1 MSLHN
6 ALTTTDIHA
15 LYFKTYAN
23 AGARTGDGTLGVG
36 DIGKLSWQTDNNT
49 YYILQDNVG
58 PVWVAVSSSA
68 PTSTFLDGSF
78 SIENTADNTKILN
91 TSLTGATTGTTLTL
105 DGVQTANRTLTLPD
119 ATDTLVARA
128 TTDALSNKEFTN
140 QVLMDQIAT
149 PGGSPAAGKDYIY
162 VKNDDKLYIKT
173 SGGVETAIGPGGAVN
188 SAALSLNEGGSF
200 SVVAGNPIIFDTV
213 VYDSAGGYN
222 AGTGRYTVPYTG
234 NYIISVAIVI
244 NNAGFYC
251 YLYINGVQYGAVIT
265 QTATTLCFGAAS
277 FHASA
282 GNLIDIRTN
291 VSGTLASTSTMSI
304 GKLA

>member
-23 AGARTGDGTLGVG
+23 AGARTGDGTLGAG

-58 PVWVAVSSSA
+58 PVWVSVSSAA
-68 PTSTFLDGSF
+68 PTSVFLDNAF
-78 SIENTADNTKILN
+78 AVENSVDPTKVLN
-91 TSLTGATTGTTLTL
+91 VSMTGATTATTLTL
-105 DGVQTANRTLTLPD
+105 DGVQTANRSLTLPD
-119 ATDTLVARA
+119 ATDTLVARS

-149 PGGSPAAGKDYIY
+149 PGGSPAAGKDFIY

-173 SGGVETAIGPGGAVN
+173 SGGVETAIGPGGTVN
-188 SAALSLNEGGSF
+188 SAALSLNEAGSF
-200 SVVAGNPIIFDTV
+200 SVVSGNPIIFDTTL
-213 VYDSAGGYN
+213 YDSAGGYN
-222 AGTGRYTVPYTG
+222 AGTGRYTIPYTG

-251 YLYINGVQYGAVIT
+251 YLFINGVQYGAVIT
-265 QTATTLCFGAAS
+265 QTTSTLCFGSAS
-277 FHASA
+277 FHVSA
-282 GNLIDIRTN
+282 GDIVDIRAN
-291 VSGTLASTSTMSI
+291 VSGTLAATSTMSI